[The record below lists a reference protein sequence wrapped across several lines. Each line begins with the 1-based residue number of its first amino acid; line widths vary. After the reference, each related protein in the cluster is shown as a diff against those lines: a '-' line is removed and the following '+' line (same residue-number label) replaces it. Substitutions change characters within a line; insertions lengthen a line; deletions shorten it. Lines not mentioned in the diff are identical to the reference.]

1 MKSVL
6 DVGFA
11 QAPTAE
17 FAIRSQFTSQQ
28 LIQMAKMQDEANTA
42 MSSSAWLDST
52 DDDLWYY
59 RAINGEL
66 SELSEHI
73 GIKWWKN
80 EHPTTAI
87 LQSAL
92 EQARM
97 EAVDVLHFSLSYF
110 IRAVHKS
117 RQPLEAAINGMAI
130 STYPNLLRIAR
141 FVNSEDS
148 LDYSKITINDF
159 VEQCQYMN
167 MCEAGL
173 PINYVL
179 VLAEMLG
186 MTAEDL
192 YVAYVGKNV
201 LNKFRTANGQRDG
214 SYMKIWNGTEDNEYL
229 TSFLQS
235 HLETNDSP
243 PEVSDL
249 LDYLTKVYSEMLD
262 NNLATRG

>member
-80 EHPTTAI
+80 EHPTAAI

-97 EAVDVLHFSLSYF
+97 EVVDVLHFSLSYF
-110 IRAVHKS
+110 IRAAHKTNY
-117 RQPLEAAINGMAI
+117 PLEAIIRAMDVLH
-130 STYPNLLRIAR
+130 YPRLLRVGR
-141 FVNSEDS
+141 FAESEES
-148 LDYSKITINDF
+148 VDYSKITINDF
-159 VEQCQYMN
+159 VEQCQHMN
-167 MCEAGL
+167 MCQAGL
-173 PINYVL
+173 PCSYVL

-235 HLETNDSP
+235 HLESNDSP